1 MKRLLPLLLALLLPA
16 CRGDGAGGLDPP
28 GVLDMTRL
36 VRPSTPNTALAAP
49 AGFSPTPDLITP
61 RYRTDPDR
69 LFAAIRTVALAQPRT
84 FAHGD
89 FSGTRQAHFIARSAW
104 LNYPDLIAVQV
115 TPESELILWS
125 RSVYGRSDFG
135 VNKAR
140 LTAWLAA
147 LEVALTAP

>member
-16 CRGDGAGGLDPP
+16 CRGIGTEGIAPP
-28 GVLDMTRL
+28 VALDMTAI

-49 AGFSPTPDLITP
+49 SGFSPAPDIITSP
-61 RYRTDPDR
+61 YRVDPDR
-69 LFAAIRTVALAQPRT
+69 LFSAIRAVALAQPRT

-89 FSGTRQAHFIARSAW
+89 FSGARQAHFVARSAW

-115 TPESELILWS
+115 TPESALILWS

-135 VNKAR
+135 VNRAR

-147 LEVALTAP
+147 LDGVLASP